1 MFADLPMT
9 DYGVLTPVTGRLSKR
24 SGSPNL
30 ISTLN
35 QLSQD
40 TGLSPHEI
48 LLQWA
53 WDNLDDI
60 LVTSTSKPE
69 RAKSLTKLLAAGRTK
84 LDRSVYDRLEAAAK
98 EDGSEGKQFYLHPH
112 MDK

>member
-1 MFADLPMT
+1 MT
-9 DYGVLTPVTGRLSKR
+9 MTMADYGVLTPVTGRLEKR
-24 SGSPNL
+24 SGSPKL
-30 ISTLN
+30 ISTLD
-35 QLSQD
+35 QLSEE

-69 RAKSLTKLLAAGRTK
+69 RAKSLTQLFDDGKAR
-84 LDRSVYDRLEAAAK
+84 LDRSVYDRLETAAK
-98 EDGSEGKQFYLHPH
+98 EDGHEGKQFYLHPH
-112 MDK
+112 MEK